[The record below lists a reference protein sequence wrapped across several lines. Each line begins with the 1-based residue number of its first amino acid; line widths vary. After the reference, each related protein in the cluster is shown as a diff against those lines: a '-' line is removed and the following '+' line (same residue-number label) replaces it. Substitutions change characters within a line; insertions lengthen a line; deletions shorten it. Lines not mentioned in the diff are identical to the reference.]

1 MSRSGWNPS
10 SSTETAL
17 DHPHRRPRQGTTIS
31 ITLGPDDTAA
41 GKVCPKQPTRTSGAV
56 PACSRRSFGETAA
69 VWFAVAI
76 LACLALLAIADYQRD
91 PEDWKRHR
99 ILYVGMIAAAVVV
112 TIVAG
117 VISSGD

>member
-1 MSRSGWNPS
+1 
-10 SSTETAL
+10 
-17 DHPHRRPRQGTTIS
+17 
-31 ITLGPDDTAA
+31 
-41 GKVCPKQPTRTSGAV
+41 
-56 PACSRRSFGETAA
+56 